1 MATDDKLN
9 EEVDQFMAEKGWQFM
24 AYAVNRHFSIQEDQ
38 KPVVKKLGP
47 KSARKH
53 TKKESPETLIS
64 KTLLRAVSA
73 RGLASLPMADGET
86 RKLTRVTS
94 PANREKVRKLLVES
108 LANKGQTK
116 AVVAKK
122 LPVNPKPWVP

>member
-47 KSARKH
+47 KSTVKMEAL
-53 TKKESPETLIS
+53 PFQYANS
-64 KTLLRAVSA
+64 KSA
-73 RGLASLPMADGET
+73 
-86 RKLTRVTS
+86 
-94 PANREKVRKLLVES
+94 
-108 LANKGQTK
+108 
-116 AVVAKK
+116 
-122 LPVNPKPWVP
+122 